1 MLTNSGAFILKRR
14 LNYNLVQKYNFI
26 VTAKVSD
33 VQCLFIIIQ
42 FRAIKHILKG
52 RDGSSAPSVSL
63 STNRMTGG

>member
-33 VQCLFIIIQ
+33 VPCLFIIIQ
-42 FRAIKHILKG
+42 FRAIKHILK
-52 RDGSSAPSVSL
+52 SSASSVSL